1 MEAFVGQQEGDRIK
15 KRAVLRRRDQ
25 RDAFEEQKKRATPTA
40 VKQREEGQVVVSRH
54 RLVGNALSKN
64 LIGIFFQQRFDQGQ
78 AFFPRALGLIGA
90 L

>member
-1 MEAFVGQQEGDRIK
+1 MDALVRQQEGDRVK
-15 KRAVLRRRDQ
+15 THTVLRRRDQ
-25 RDAFEEQKKRATPTA
+25 RDAFEKQKKRATPTG
-40 VKQREEGQVVVSRH
+40 VKQGEERQVVVSCH
-54 RLVGNALSKN
+54 CLMGNALGKN